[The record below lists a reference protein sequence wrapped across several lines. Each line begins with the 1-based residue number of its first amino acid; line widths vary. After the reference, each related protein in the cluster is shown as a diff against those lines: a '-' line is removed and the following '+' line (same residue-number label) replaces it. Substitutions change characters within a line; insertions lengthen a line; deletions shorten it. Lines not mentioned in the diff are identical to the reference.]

1 MATTLKEQSIGFQ
14 VPKLAQDL
22 IAGTCGGWAQVIVGK
37 MKRLFFFFFFLI
49 VITGHPFDTLKV
61 RLQTQPSPPI
71 YKNAMDCFRQLVQ
84 SEGVRNENKSHVFL
98 LTLL

>member
-37 MKRLFFFFFFLI
+37 MNRKDFFFL
-49 VITGHPFDTLKV
+49 
-61 RLQTQPSPPI
+61 
-71 YKNAMDCFRQLVQ
+71 
-84 SEGVRNENKSHVFL
+84 FL
-98 LTLL
+98 LLSQVILLIPLR